1 MVRLS
6 DLDVNMVSICCVMC
20 ASSALMFGAAQDV
33 SNNIRRLPVGNLLNK
48 VELTRFVLLMQPFHL
63 FGALVFDVYR
73 L

>member
-1 MVRLS
+1 
-6 DLDVNMVSICCVMC
+6 
-20 ASSALMFGAAQDV
+20 MFGAAQDV

-73 L
+73 PQFLTCIY